1 MILSFADKD
10 TEKMFEGIAVR
21 RIDFNLQK
29 LALRKLRYID
39 AAIQLE
45 DLRIPPANRLEKLR
59 GELEG
64 LFSIRVNDQFRI
76 IFRWQNGN
84 AYDVEFLDYH

>member
-1 MILSFADKD
+1 MIVSFADKD

-21 RIDFNLQK
+21 RIDLNLQK

-64 LFSIRVNDQFRI
+64 FFSIRVNDQFRI